1 MRAGG
6 NVLIVEDED
15 DWAEV
20 YEDAAKAVGLERTT
34 KTAKDRASAERL
46 IDKTRFAVAFVDISL
61 DPADGRNTDGLR
73 VMRKIRAVGDKTSII
88 VVTGRGGQDAIKIAR
103 DALKEYD
110 AFDTLGKSTVEPL
123 ELSELLKKA
132 LDEYRKAAPVRRQD
146 ARDAIR
152 GEVPS
157 VHWDDQV
164 MRATRF
170 RGDAGNFYDFLNELC
185 GDFLPLVA
193 RDDGS
198 QAVIDPAT
206 GIVVGDYWSRGI
218 AAAVRICFGP
228 AESLERAIAAS
239 RNGAA
244 MFGKYRTG
252 QLLNEARHPKRQV
265 DGAVEGAVFALE
277 GCKREDFRET

>member
-15 DWAEV
+15 DWAEA
-20 YEDAAKAVGLERTT
+20 YEDAAKAVGVAQTT
-34 KTAKDRASAERL
+34 RTAKDRASAERL

-61 DPADGRNTDGLR
+61 DPADGRNTDGLQ
-73 VMRKIRAVGDKTSII
+73 VMRKIRAVGDRTSII

-103 DALKEYD
+103 EALKDYD
-110 AFDTLGKSTVEPL
+110 AFDILGKSTVEPL
-123 ELSELLKKA
+123 ELSELLRNA
-132 LDEYRKAAPVRRQD
+132 LDEYRRAAPVRRQD

-157 VHWDDQV
+157 PHWDDQV

-170 RGDAGNFYDFLNELC
+170 RGDAGSFYDFLNELC

-193 RDDGS
+193 RDDAT

-206 GIVVGDYWSRGI
+206 GMVVGDFWSRGI
-218 AAAVRICFGP
+218 GAAVRICFGP
-228 AESLERAIAAS
+228 AESLERAIATTG
-239 RNGAA
+239 NGAA

-252 QLLNEARHPKRQV
+252 QRLNEARHPRRQV

-277 GCKREDFRET
+277 GCKREDFRKI

>member
-1 MRAGG
+1 VRAGG

-20 YEDAAKAVGLERTT
+20 YEDAAKAMGLEQTT
-34 KTAKDRASAERL
+34 RIVKDRASAERL
-46 IDKTRFAVAFVDISL
+46 IDKTRFAVAFVDVSL

-73 VMRKIRAVGDKTSII
+73 VMRKIRTVGDRTSII

-103 DALKEYD
+103 DALKDYD
-110 AFDTLGKSTVEPL
+110 AFDTLGKSTVEPS
-123 ELSELLKKA
+123 ELTELLKKA
-132 LDEYRKAAPVRRQD
+132 LDEYKKAVPVQRED
-146 ARDAIR
+146 ARDALR

-157 VHWDDQV
+157 VYWDDQV

-170 RGDAGNFYDFLNELC
+170 RGDAGSFYDFLNQLC

-193 RDDGS
+193 REDGG

-206 GIVVGDYWSRGI
+206 GLVVGDYWSRGI
-218 AAAVRICFGP
+218 AAAIRICFGP
-228 AESLERAIAAS
+228 AESLQRATAAS
-239 RNGAA
+239 RDGAA
-244 MFGKYRTG
+244 MFGSYRIG
-252 QLLNEARHPKRQV
+252 QVLKDARHPKRQV
-265 DGAVEGAVFALE
+265 DSAVEGAVFALE